1 MAKYNY
7 ETHDFYCLKCGK
19 PTVPVVRKTA
29 KKREKFHRK
38 RLWCCNCKMEINC
51 VEITSYEE
59 KEIFMEAFNNG
70 EFKDEAAESLCHV
83 GDTWQR

>member
-19 PTVPVVRKTA
+19 PTVPVVRKIA

-51 VEITSYEE
+51 VEVTNYEE
-59 KEIFMEAFNNG
+59 KEMFMEAFNNG
-70 EFKDEAAESLCHV
+70 EFQKEAEESVLAIRTA
-83 GDTWQR
+83 GQW